1 MSLLPYLHRLM
12 NKESLPASEAHEAM
26 LVILHGGATAAQ
38 IAAFAVALR
47 MKGETVEELCG
58 LATAMRDNMIRVD
71 PGPLDEPLL
80 DTCGTGGDGQ
90 STLNVSTIAAFV
102 IAGAG
107 VRVAKHGN
115 RSHTSRC
122 GSADVL
128 EALGARID
136 LRPDQMGRCIRE
148 TGIGFLY
155 APILHPAMRH
165 AAVVRSELRTRTAFN
180 LLGPLV
186 NPAGANVQLTG
197 APSLQ
202 TAALLAAALAELGLR
217 RGFVVHGDSGLDEVS
232 TTGPSV
238 LLSITPG
245 ATDSWTVTPED
256 FGLRRATLDELRG
269 EGPES
274 NRDIARGVLSG
285 RPGAYRD
292 IVVANSAVALLAAG
306 KASNLKDAAAIAC
319 ESIDSGAARRK
330 LESLVALT
338 TSWNAA

>member
-269 EGPES
+269 ESPES

-292 IVVANSAVALLAAG
+292 IVVANAAVALLAAG
-306 KASNLKDAAAIAC
+306 KAASLKEAAGAAC